1 MSLTNSFKKKIKQ
14 IVENNKKKL
23 FICGIGGIGTSGL
36 AILAKSCGYQVRG
49 SNEEENAS
57 TEKLKK
63 LGIDV
68 KIGHKAENLQNS
80 DIFVYTNAVD
90 VKSNIEAI
98 EAKALQL
105 PMYDRGQFLSVL
117 MNDYF
122 DIVIAGSHG
131 KTTTTALIGN
141 MLSKLGKKPNV
152 LVGGVLNE
160 SGTNCEIGKNYFVV
174 ESDESDG
181 SFLGMPTDIG
191 VITNID
197 PEHMEFYKT
206 PQRLEYYFYRFA
218 KKIVDKQNQVIVC
231 IDDKIGVNIVKNL
244 TKEQQQNRKNI
255 ITYSAKNKKAD
266 FYYDNI
272 RYKKNGI
279 IFDVFNNL
287 NNTCEKNV
295 FLTNMYG
302 EINAS
307 NSLATFAVGY
317 VLKLDSKK
325 IAQSFSN
332 FAGIQKRFTLCG
344 LCNNTLIVDDYA
356 HNPQKIHSAVGSA
369 HHYMKY
375 NNLKGKL
382 TIIFEPHRYTRVRD
396 GIDLFAKTFQE
407 CDNLIVLPIYASSEP
422 EIEGITQ
429 EFIVK
434 KCKAKNKNTFLCKL
448 DVEDIK
454 KKLKKINAFGED
466 NLIVFMGAGRS
477 SKLAHNIV
485 DKSF

>member
-1 MSLTNSFKKKIKQ
+1 MSLSNNIKRGVKKIVKKK
-14 IVENNKKKL
+14 EKKI

-36 AILAKSCGYQVRG
+36 AILAKACGYKVSG
-49 SNEEENAS
+49 SNEEENTN

-63 LGIDV
+63 LGISI
-68 KIGHKAENLQNS
+68 KIGHQAQNIKKGE
-80 DIFVYTNAVD
+80 IFVYTNAID
-90 VKSNIEAI
+90 LSSNVEAI

-105 PMYDRGQFLSVL
+105 QMYDRGQFLSML
-117 MNDYF
+117 MLDYYN
-122 DIVIAGSHG
+122 IVVAGSHG

-141 MLSKLGKKPNV
+141 MLKQLKKKPNV

-181 SFLGMPTDIG
+181 SFLGMPTNIG

-197 PEHMEFYKT
+197 PEHMEFYKNI
-206 PQRLEYYFYRFA
+206 QNLEYYFYRFA
-218 KKIVDKQNQVIVC
+218 KKIIDNKGYVIIC
-231 IDDKIGVNIVKNL
+231 IDDQIGKNILKKIDKTNK
-244 TKEQQQNRKNI
+244 I
-255 ITYSAKNKKAD
+255 ITYSAKDKKAD
-266 FYYDNI
+266 FYYSNI

-287 NNTCEKNV
+287 NNTCEKDV
-295 FLTNMYG
+295 VLTNMYG

-307 NSLATFAVGY
+307 NSLPTFAVGY
-317 VLKLDSKK
+317 ILKLDSKK
-325 IAQSFSN
+325 VAKTFST

-344 LCNNTLIVDDYA
+344 LCNDTIIVDDYA

-396 GIDLFAKTFQE
+396 GIDLFAETFKE
-407 CDNLIVLPIYASSEP
+407 CDNLIVLPIYASSEQP
-422 EIEGITQ
+422 IDGITQ
-429 EFIVK
+429 DFIFK
-434 KCKAKNKNTFLCKL
+434 KCQKKNKNTFLCELELKK
-448 DVEDIK
+448 IK
-454 KKLKKINAFGED
+454 DKLKEINAFGKD

-477 SKLAHNIV
+477 SKLAHNIIDEV
-485 DKSF
+485 LK